1 MQLHSH
7 QNSSHI
13 NYCASSI
20 SILTTTKSEAKSLLV
35 QTKNYFRKSISDGP
49 TNNNFFAYYIQE
61 PTIPT
66 LSNAIKVVN
75 QTQNNARQLP

>member
-1 MQLHSH
+1 MS
-7 QNSSHI
+7 
-13 NYCASSI
+13 
-20 SILTTTKSEAKSLLV
+20 TTTETTV
-35 QTKNYFRKSISDGP
+35 P
-49 TNNNFFAYYIQE
+49 TTPQE